1 MKVTEINIEKVENGT
16 VVKYWDDGIEKTK
29 VFNDNKKLSEFVK
42 KQLKDMIDE
51 K

>member
-1 MKVTEINIEKVENGT
+1 MKITEINIDKVENG
-16 VVKYWDDGIEKTK
+16 VVVRYWDAGIEKTK
-29 VFNDNKKLSEFVK
+29 VFNDNKKLFEFVR

>member
-16 VVKYWDDGIEKTK
+16 VVRYWDDGVEKTK
-29 VFNDNKKLSEFVK
+29 VFNDYKRLFEFVK

-51 K
+51 